1 MIKSSDPE
9 EIRTPNPKRAADFK
23 SALYTKFQHRAN
35 ILLITLENHRKFQFH
50 IRKFSEIQLT
60 LLEY

>member
-35 ILLITLENHRKFQFH
+35 ILLITLENYHKFQSRFH
-50 IRKFSEIQLT
+50 LQE
-60 LLEY
+60 